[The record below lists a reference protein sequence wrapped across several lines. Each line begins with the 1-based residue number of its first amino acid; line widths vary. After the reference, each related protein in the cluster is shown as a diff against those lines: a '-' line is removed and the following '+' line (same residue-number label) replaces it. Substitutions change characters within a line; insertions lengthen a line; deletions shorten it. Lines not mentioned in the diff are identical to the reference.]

1 MSAKYSSIAVFALF
15 AAATAIPT
23 QSVLAGTQIQA
34 RKTYD
39 LAPQALSS
47 ALRAIAR
54 ISSREIIFTEAVN
67 GYNMKARLS
76 GYYTADEA
84 IRAALAGTDLRA
96 EFHDDVVLIKARM
109 ADGGAGVAQMDN
121 APEILVT
128 GSRIRGAPPTSP
140 VIVMDQ
146 QRFRDEGLYDLGQ
159 AVRSLPQAFGG
170 GQNPGVGLLP
180 FGAGSENLNSASTL
194 NLRGLGQDATLTLLN
209 GHRLAYGGAL
219 QGVDISAI
227 PLAAVE
233 RVEIVADGASALYGS
248 EAVGGVANVI
258 LKQDYNGLSA
268 KARLGT
274 STDGGNGQQQYDV
287 VGGSRWSSG
296 GILMAYDFASNS
308 PITAGQR
315 SYSADALFRSTTLL
329 RRQKHHN
336 VAINI
341 HQALLD
347 GLSFKFDGIF
357 NKRWAGYNIASTLS
371 DAYDINGL
379 KSASVTQSFS
389 LAPTLHFLGP
399 DQWSL
404 SLSGVYAQDHARY
417 QNASYSSGDI
427 IGRTKGCYCNT
438 TRIVEINADG
448 PLLAM
453 PSGNSAKLA
462 IGAGF
467 RSNHLNGYRSL
478 GSPLNIVKTQQSY
491 YAFGEIFI
499 PLLGPAQALP
509 WLDHLNVSAA
519 VRYENYR
526 QIDKIATPK
535 VGIVFAPTVDIEL
548 KGSWG
553 KSFKA
558 PTLYQQYSPSS
569 TFLYPAYVF
578 GGDGY
583 PDSSTGLYRYGGNPD
598 LKPERATN
606 WTCTLVLH
614 PSAIA
619 GLRLELSYFDVNY
632 RSRIVQPIQYA
643 GTALSN
649 PIYSDLV
656 TRNPSPAQIAD
667 AVYGP
672 GVEFSDFGDG
682 TAFDPSSVVAI
693 IDDRSLNAA
702 RQSIHGID
710 LAAQYGFTYKG
721 DDIRL
726 NAEASYLHSVQQL
739 SARQPQLSLSGTIF
753 NPPRFRA
760 HGGGAWTRGSLT
772 FATYLSYIGGV
783 SDIRETP
790 YVHVKSMTSWDLNLR
805 YRLDNAP
812 GAMRGVE
819 IGLSG
824 QNLFNDK
831 PETIAL
837 DAPGSTPFDSTNY
850 SATGRF
856 LSVSVSKQW

>member
-1 MSAKYSSIAVFALF
+1 MSKHYPRF
-15 AAATAIPT
+15 AALALLAPVMAIPAQTALART
-23 QSVLAGTQIQA
+23 QAQA
-34 RKTYD
+34 RQPYD

-67 GYNMKARLS
+67 GYNLKARLT

-84 IRAALAGTDLRA
+84 IRAVLTGTDLRA
-96 EFHDDVVLIKARM
+96 DYRDDVVLIKASQI
-109 ADGGAGVAQMDN
+109 DTSVGVAQLDGT
-121 APEILVT
+121 PEILVT

-146 QRFRDEGLYDLGQ
+146 TRFRDEGLYDLGQ

-227 PLAAVE
+227 PLAAVD

-258 LKQDYNGLSA
+258 LKQDYEGLSA
-268 KARLGT
+268 TARLGT
-274 STDGGNGQQQYDV
+274 STDGGDSQQQYDL

-296 GILMAYDFASNS
+296 GIMLAYDFATNS
-308 PITAGQR
+308 PVTADQR
-315 SYSADALFRSTTLL
+315 SYSDDLLFRSTTLI

-336 VAINI
+336 IAINL

-347 GLSFKFDGIF
+347 RLSFSLDGIF

-371 DAYDINGL
+371 DGYDVNGL

-389 LAPTLHFLGP
+389 LAPSLHLSGP
-399 DQWSL
+399 AQWSL
-404 SLSGVYAQDHARY
+404 SLSGVYAQDEARY
-417 QNASYSSGDI
+417 QSASYSGGEI

-453 PSGNSAKLA
+453 PSGNAAKLA
-462 IGAGF
+462 VGAGY
-467 RSNHLNGYRSL
+467 RGNHLDGYRTL
-478 GSPLNIVKTQQSY
+478 GNPLDISETQQSY

-519 VRYENYR
+519 VRYEDYHR
-526 QIDKIATPK
+526 IDKIATPK
-535 VGIVFAPTVDIEL
+535 VGIVYAPTADIEL

-558 PTLYQQYSPSS
+558 PTLYQQFSPSS

-578 GGDGY
+578 GGDTY

-606 WTCTLVLH
+606 WTGTLVVH

-619 GLRLELSYFDVNY
+619 GLRLEFSYFDIDY

-682 TAFDPSSVVAI
+682 TAFDPTSVVAI

-710 LAAQYGFTYKG
+710 VAAQYGFAHG
-721 DDIRL
+721 DDDIRL
-726 NAEASYLHSVQQL
+726 NGEASYLHSSQQL
-739 SARQPQLSLSGTIF
+739 SAQQPELSLSGTIF

-760 HGGGAWTRGSLT
+760 HGGGAWTRGQFTL
-772 FATYLSYIGGV
+772 ATYLSYIGGV

-790 YVHVKSMTSWDLNLR
+790 KVHVKSMTSWDLNLR

-812 GAMRGVE
+812 SALRGLE
-819 IGLSG
+819 IGLAA
-824 QNLFNDK
+824 QNLLNDK
-831 PETIAL
+831 PGTIAL

-850 SATGRF
+850 SAVGRF
-856 LSVSVSKQW
+856 LSVSVTKQW